1 MKYVIHT
8 DRKQFSDKGSG
19 VKISKPGYATEGMA
33 MARLQQAASR
43 NSAFLQNLVERAP
56 LASAGAEQ
64 VELALENMNQQ
75 YEQLLASLPGD
86 DFAAAYN
93 AYQKHPMLRNPLWQ
107 NQLELKQQQRET
119 VIQGYQLKTAEQ
131 LAKWFKDWHVAKPAE
146 ALAKKA
152 QRHRVLKLDL
162 DGEAYYPMEQFE
174 FKTKSPTVL
183 PALLPLLRE
192 LKAAQISHEELLYWL
207 ITAQQLPDIP
217 ALRQNMALTK
227 QLNSAIHQSDDNAAW
242 QALQQAGPSTAQ
254 YIRPLDLALADQQE
268 ALMHL
273 FGQWYSKAQRSD
285 YQQRL
290 QQARAIVQSLGV
302 DPHEIAADPQPAITQ
317 FAQEQ

>member
-162 DGEAYYPMEQFE
+162 DGEAYNPKHQIE
-174 FKTKSPTVL
+174 FKKKTPT
-183 PALLPLLRE
+183 
-192 LKAAQISHEELLYWL
+192 
-207 ITAQQLPDIP
+207 QL
-217 ALRQNMALTK
+217 T
-227 QLNSAIHQSDDNAAW
+227 S
-242 QALQQAGPSTAQ
+242 
-254 YIRPLDLALADQQE
+254 
-268 ALMHL
+268 
-273 FGQWYSKAQRSD
+273 
-285 YQQRL
+285 
-290 QQARAIVQSLGV
+290 
-302 DPHEIAADPQPAITQ
+302 
-317 FAQEQ
+317 